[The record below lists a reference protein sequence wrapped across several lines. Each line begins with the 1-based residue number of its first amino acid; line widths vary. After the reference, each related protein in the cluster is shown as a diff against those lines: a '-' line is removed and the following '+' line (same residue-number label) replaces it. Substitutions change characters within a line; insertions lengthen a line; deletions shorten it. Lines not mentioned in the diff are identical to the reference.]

1 METIIIPLIIIMLA
15 SLVLY
20 TISIFNMQSKSL
32 STRMNVG
39 LVHLSLVLFIIGLF
53 YMSGVSSTL
62 PYHNVSY
69 AMMDVHQGVGFIA
82 LIVLIIHA
90 IFTPILKRKKISLG
104 SKAKAFNI
112 ILWIIYLITFVIAI
126 YIGILAALK

>member
-1 METIIIPLIIIMLA
+1 MESIVIPLIIIMIV
-15 SLVLY
+15 SLILY
-20 TISIFNMQSKSL
+20 TISVFNMQSKTL

-39 LVHLSLVLFIIGLF
+39 LIHLSLVLFIIGLF
-53 YMSGVSSTL
+53 YMSGISSKL

-69 AMMDVHQGVGFIA
+69 AMMGIHQGVGFIA

-90 IFTPILKRKKISLG
+90 IFAPILKRKKLSLG
-104 SKAKAFNI
+104 SKAKALNI

-126 YIGILAALK
+126 YIGILASIK